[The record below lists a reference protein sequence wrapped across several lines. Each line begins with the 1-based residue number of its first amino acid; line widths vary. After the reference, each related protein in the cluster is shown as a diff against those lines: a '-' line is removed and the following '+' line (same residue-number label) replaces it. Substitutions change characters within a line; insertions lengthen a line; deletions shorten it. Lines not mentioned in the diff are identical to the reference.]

1 LIATGSTEPSR
12 RRRRIFFEVINDE
25 IVSIKRVGS
34 WVAADRADGATILCQ
49 LGKVGGHVVGG
60 TPYSGAAMLF
70 L

>member
-1 LIATGSTEPSR
+1 M
-12 RRRRIFFEVINDE
+12 INDE
-25 IVSIKRVGS
+25 IVSIKRVDS
-34 WVAADRADGATILCQ
+34 WSADRADGATILCQ